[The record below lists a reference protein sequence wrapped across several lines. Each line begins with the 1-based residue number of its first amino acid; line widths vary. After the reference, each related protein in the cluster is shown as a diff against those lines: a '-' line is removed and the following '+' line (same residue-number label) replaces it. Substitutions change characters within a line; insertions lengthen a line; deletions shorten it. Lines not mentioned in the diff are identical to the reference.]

1 LVKTQIAQLLRNAI
15 QDAQTS
21 GLLTPMAAP
30 EISVE
35 QPQNPAFG
43 DYATSLPL
51 RLARA
56 AGMNPLAIGERLIQM
71 IKPVPFISK
80 VELAKP
86 GFINFTLSNEW
97 VSAQVAT
104 IVDAGPDFG
113 RVNIGHGQKIQVE
126 FGSANPTGPLTVA
139 FGRGG
144 TLGDCLASIL
154 AMAGYQSQREYYVN
168 DAGSRMDAFYQSAM
182 ARYAE
187 ALGREVE
194 FPADGYHGAYMVDL
208 GKQLANDYGDRY
220 LSSDGSVEA
229 IGRIALEKMVSAA
242 RQDLDS
248 MGIHYDVW
256 FSEQSLFDNGLV
268 DRTIG
273 ILEGKGYI
281 DRREGA
287 TWFSSTALGE
297 DKDNVLIRSTGVPT
311 YFASDIAYHY
321 NKFVARNFDRVIDI
335 WGADHQGHVPRMRAA
350 IGALGIDPDRLTIL
364 IHQMITLKRG
374 NEIVRM
380 SKRTGDLI
388 TLREVLDE
396 VGPDAC
402 RFFFIA
408 RSADSQMDFDLELAK
423 QQSNENPVYYVQ
435 YAHAR
440 IASILEYAGEIN
452 ANEANLGL
460 LREEAEL
467 TLIRKMLGF
476 PELVELMATRLEPH
490 HLPYYSQELAALF
503 HQFYNQC
510 RVVTEDKELSKA
522 RLMLVRAAKTVLS
535 NALQLMGIATP
546 DKM

>member
-1 LVKTQIAQLLRNAI
+1 MVKTQIAQLLRNAI